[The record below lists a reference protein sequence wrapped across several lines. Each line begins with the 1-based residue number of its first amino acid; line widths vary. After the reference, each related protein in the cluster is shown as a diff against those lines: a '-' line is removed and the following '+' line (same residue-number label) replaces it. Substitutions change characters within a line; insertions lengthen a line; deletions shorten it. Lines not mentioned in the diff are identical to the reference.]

1 MIRDMTQRVTMARI
15 DNNARQ
21 GKITA
26 ARRLI
31 YEKDYIVNSAAIEGL
46 LKDES
51 LVPTAVC
58 SSS

>member
-1 MIRDMTQRVTMARI
+1 MPRDMAKRMTMARI

-21 GKITA
+21 GKVTA

-46 LKDES
+46 LKAES
-51 LVPTAVC
+51 LVPTAVR
-58 SSS
+58 SFS

>member
-1 MIRDMTQRVTMARI
+1 MARI

-31 YEKDYIVNSAAIEGL
+31 YDKGYIVTSAAIEGL

-58 SSS
+58 PFF